1 MRFLHK
7 KGIKFPLLL
16 ILLFLLSIKPY
27 NWYCASSGSCSAI
40 NLLNYLPHKKGTT
53 QVTLEFKTR
62 NPYPNVL
69 FELDSNQDFQIK
81 TLTGTK
87 NTIKYRVK
95 NNSKDTIIF
104 RPKLVTEPTWLVKY
118 IERESCLCHQ
128 EYELKPQEEE
138 ILEANLRISVDIE
151 EDEIFLENPQR
162 VLTIR
167 YDMK

>member
-16 ILLFLLSIKPY
+16 MLLFLLSIKPY

-62 NPYPNVL
+62 NPYPNIF
-69 FELDSNQDFQIK
+69 FELDNGQDFRVN
-81 TLTGTK
+81 TVPGTK
-87 NTIKYRVK
+87 NTIKYLVK

-104 RPKLVTEPTWLVKY
+104 RPKLVTEPKWLADY

-128 EYELKPQEEE
+128 EYELAPGEEE
-138 ILEANLRISVDIE
+138 ILEANLRISADIE
-151 EDEIFLENPQR
+151 EDEIFLEDPSR
-162 VLTIR
+162 LLTIR
-167 YDMK
+167 YDIK